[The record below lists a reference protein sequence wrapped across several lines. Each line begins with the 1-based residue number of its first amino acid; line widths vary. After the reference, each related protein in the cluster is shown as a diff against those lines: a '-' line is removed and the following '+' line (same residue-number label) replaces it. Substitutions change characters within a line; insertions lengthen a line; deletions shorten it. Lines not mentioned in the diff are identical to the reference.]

1 MLLIIKP
8 LVMTMWRSKAFKE
21 LIVAMLERVV
31 QQTDNDLDD
40 LAVKHLKDMLFP
52 ENRID
57 K

>member
-8 LVMTMWRSKAFKE
+8 LVMTMWRSKSFKE

-31 QQTDNDLDD
+31 ERTDNDLDD

>member
-31 QQTDNDLDD
+31 QQTDYDLDD

>member
-31 QQTDNDLDD
+31 ERTDNDLDD